1 MKQTGKPMM
10 DIEAALVD
18 RGVKLFRKLV
28 DRANQGEAVGISYKS
43 FVEHVHGVPFAELQG
58 GRKWRPSD
66 ASNAVRLADR
76 ITTAASGRKKVR
88 RPGVVIQAGMDT
100 FIWPKKPPHVRS
112 PKTWNGSLC
121 PPYPQTDW
129 LAVFQEGTR
138 RLVDDEDDE

>member
-1 MKQTGKPMM
+1 M
-10 DIEAALVD
+10 
-18 RGVKLFRKLV
+18 
-28 DRANQGEAVGISYKS
+28 DRANGGEAVGISYKG
-43 FVEHVHGVPFAELQG
+43 FVEHVYGVPFDELQG
-58 GRKWRPSD
+58 DRRWLPSD
-66 ASNAVRLADR
+66 TSNAVRVADR
-76 ITTAASGRKKVR
+76 ITTVAGRKKVR
-88 RPGVVIQAGMDT
+88 RQEVFIDAGMDT